1 MTTNIRARMEALLD
15 EAAFTSDADVGE
27 EAEVTLKS
35 IVPQLVLTMQAHALD
50 PHDEDDLEYF
60 MKMLKALATTKSQM
74 VKTAIKQWSGA
85 KAGKALR
92 TLKKAV

>member
-1 MTTNIRARMEALLD
+1 MTTIRERMTPLLD
-15 EAAFTSDADVGE
+15 ESAFTSDADVGD

-50 PHDEDDLEYF
+50 PHDEEDLDYF

-74 VKTAIKQWSGA
+74 VKSAIKQWSGA

-92 TLKKAV
+92 VLKKAV